1 MQIMRFWIIILIL
14 LMTLVGC
21 TRWDTSSAGKIEREG
36 NKASGVFVSD
46 GFLTSNHFLE
56 SWNKSDPIYVETL
69 YNETVELKSLLNQG
83 KKFTGKHDWAFFDV
97 DVPENI
103 LQPKVYC
110 SDVKLDQRVLHVGY
124 PATKNYSVRV
134 EEWGRIISL
143 DVEDSL
149 VGLTDGSFKGMI
161 MISLGISSGNSGGP
175 VYDESGRLIGIII
188 AYLRYNHG
196 RSTHALMIRVPEFLC
211 ET

>member
-83 KKFTGKHDWAFFDV
+83 KKLTGKHDWAFFDV